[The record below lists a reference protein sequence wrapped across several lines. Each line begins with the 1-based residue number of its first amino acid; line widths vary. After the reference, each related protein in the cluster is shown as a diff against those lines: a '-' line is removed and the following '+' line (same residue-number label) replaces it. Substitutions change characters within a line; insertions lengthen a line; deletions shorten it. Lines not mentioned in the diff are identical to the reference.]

1 MSKAKNQIQEF
12 NIQSQ
17 SLISDE
23 QIDHSFKELPSPND
37 DSSEEKNEINEEQLI
52 PILHDLEIS
61 DIPPYEE
68 ETEKVENKE
77 IKAIINNLE
86 LLEVAPEN
94 KNKLNKKISEI
105 SRIKD
110 RNIKFNESKELNETK
125 KVLEAEN
132 NDKEV
137 TKRKRKNIPK
147 SDKSKLKEPSKIF
160 FIIKDFDKKLI
171 GKKRNAEHN
180 EDDLDVLNKDKFY

>member
-1 MSKAKNQIQEF
+1 MSKANNQIQEF

-37 DSSEEKNEINEEQLI
+37 DSNEEKNEINEKQLM

-61 DIPPYEE
+61 DIPPYKEHP
-68 ETEKVENKE
+68 EKEDNIE
-77 IKAIINNLE
+77 IKTILNNLE
-86 LLEVAPEN
+86 LLELVSES

-110 RNIKFNESKELNETK
+110 RNINLNEAKEFNETK

-171 GKKRNAEHN
+171 GKKRNAEHS
-180 EDDLDVLNKDKFY
+180 EDDLDILNKDKFY

>member
-1 MSKAKNQIQEF
+1 MNKANNQIQEF

-23 QIDHSFKELPSPND
+23 QSEHSFKELPSPND
-37 DSSEEKNEINEEQLI
+37 DSNEEKNEINEEQLM

-94 KNKLNKKISEI
+94 KIKLDEKISELAKI
-105 SRIKD
+105 EEKSL
-110 RNIKFNESKELNETK
+110 NLNEAKEFNETK
-125 KVLEAEN
+125 KDLEAEYN
-132 NDKEV
+132 VKEI
-137 TKRKRKNIPK
+137 TERKNIPK

-180 EDDLDVLNKDKFY
+180 EDDLGVLNKDKFY